1 MINIILLPTESNCIL
16 KMIMQNIPNIFPKTF
31 KDVLMEKIIQN
42 GIRKDL
48 WKSWNSGAQK
58 KYYKKANM

>member
-42 GIRKDL
+42 GIRKD
-48 WKSWNSGAQK
+48 
-58 KYYKKANM
+58 